1 MSMSESR
8 DVFPLRPPKYR
19 SWLGFFVGMVTKNLD
34 ESRHLHIEQGYEKVL
49 FQKLNR
55 FFLPGL
61 RPKLII

>member
-1 MSMSESR
+1 MCSLSVR
-8 DVFPLRPPKYR
+8 QNID
-19 SWLGFFVGMVTKNLD
+19 LGWVSFVGMVTKNLD
-34 ESRHLHIEQGYEKVL
+34 ESRHFRIEQGYEKVL